1 VAHWTAIGLLALAPQ
16 LAAAQASVSSR
27 VDRTLDSAVRA
38 VAVAGDYRL
47 YRDPEWTVSATGAL
61 EQSRDEPGQALLGA
75 TSIAQGLKALY
86 GFQLAQRAATLSLSY
101 GLRRDWLGD
110 SGLDTGQSGSI
121 DLGWQLTP
129 AAGIG
134 LFGTLRRMNFD
145 QDGVAARLDSQD
157 GAAHQAGIRG
167 MLVFDYRRQTLQ
179 GSLSYVEND
188 AEGANF
194 VSRGAVA
201 TLQYTHLLAR
211 RWSLVAGADYARTRY
226 TEFAADPARA
236 SELQGC
242 RFALQGPLLRRLT
255 ASLAYALNVQTWNQ
269 DPLVKQESVLLSL
282 SHPL

>member
-1 VAHWTAIGLLALAPQ
+1 VAHWIAIGLLALAPQ
-16 LAAAQASVSSR
+16 LAAAQASVSLR
-27 VDRTLDSAVRA
+27 VDDA
-38 VAVAGDYRL
+38 AGTGVLSGEYRL
-47 YRDPEWTVSATGAL
+47 FRNPQWAVSANGAL
-61 EQSRDEPGQALLGA
+61 ERPAPAA
-75 TSIAQGLKALY
+75 TSLAQGLRANY
-86 GFQLAQRAATLSLSY
+86 GFQFGQRAATLSLSY
-101 GLRRDWLGD
+101 GLRRDWLGN

-167 MLVFDYRRQTLQ
+167 MLAFDYRRQTVQ

-255 ASLAYALNVQTWNQ
+255 ASVAYALNVQTWNQ

-282 SHPL
+282 SYAL